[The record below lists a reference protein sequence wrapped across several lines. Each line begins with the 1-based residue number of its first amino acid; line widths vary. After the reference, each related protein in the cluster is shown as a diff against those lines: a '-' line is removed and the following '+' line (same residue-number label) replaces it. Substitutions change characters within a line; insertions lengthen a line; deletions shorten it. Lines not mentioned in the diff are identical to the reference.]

1 MIAQINIHGQI
12 GPSYVDEKGL
22 FHKGVVLLDVIEQAE
37 SQPDA
42 TEFEVSINSPG
53 GYVDIGDAIYNY
65 LQSLK
70 KKGKVNTIQNGLV
83 GSIATKIFLAGDER
97 LVDDRFQF
105 WIHNPFK
112 EGVSGDADELMAM
125 AKGLEETE
133 TALRQFYMNFTK
145 ISDEGLDALMKA
157 ETGLTSDQCI
167 KFGFATGKKSV
178 PVLNIINPTMKK
190 DEKSFM
196 DHVKA
201 FFTQDPKGVQPKAQ
215 IPGATQPKSMVVNLA
230 DGAGSFWIDGEG
242 VAEGVA
248 AFLLDEAGQPTSQ
261 SLADG
266 DYALEDGSVISVMG
280 GKVAKLT
287 AKQEIPMEDEEEMIP
302 KSQVE
307 AMVKAAVEQAIAP
320 KLAEFE
326 KEKES
331 AIMALKKSA
340 RIGVQPTKAAL
351 GLPDNQPKGRTIASV
366 MRDKR
371 EERRKQ
377 LNKN

>member
-1 MIAQINIHGQI
+1 MIAKINIHGQI
-12 GPSYVDEKGL
+12 GPSSVDEQGL
-22 FHKGVVLLDVIEQAE
+22 FHKGVQLLDVIEQV
-37 SQPDA
+37 PPNA

-53 GYVDIGDAIYNY
+53 GYVDIGDAIFNY
-65 LQSLK
+65 LNSLK
-70 KKGKVNTIQNGLV
+70 KKGKVTTIQDGLV

-112 EGVSGDADELMAM
+112 ENVSGDSDELMAM
-125 AKGLEETE
+125 AKGLEATETE
-133 TALRQFYMNFTK
+133 LRQFYMGFTK
-145 ISDEGLDALMKA
+145 IDESGLDALMKV
-157 ETGLTSDQCI
+157 ETGLTADQCI

-178 PVLNIINPTMKK
+178 PVLNIIKPTMK

-201 FFTQDPKGVQPKAQ
+201 FFTEKPKGVQPKAQ
-215 IPGATQPKSMVVNLA
+215 IPAGAEPKSLVVNLA
-230 DGAGSFWIDGEG
+230 DGAGSFWVEGEG

-248 AFLLDEAGQPTSQ
+248 AFLLDEAGQPTAQ

-266 DYALEDGSVISVMG
+266 DYVLEDGSSVSVMG
-280 GKVAKLT
+280 GKVAKVT
-287 AKQEIPMEDEEEMIP
+287 AKAALPEDPKEEEEMIP

-307 AMVKAAVEQAIAP
+307 EMIQAAITQAMEPIK
-320 KLAEFE
+320 
-326 KEKES
+326 KENEE

-340 RIGVQPTKAAL
+340 RIGVQPTKASL
-351 GLPDNQPKGRTIASV
+351 GLPQSQPVRTMAYV
-366 MRDKR
+366 MKAKA
-371 EERRKQ
+371 EERKKQ

>member
-1 MIAQINIHGQI
+1 MIAKINIHGQI
-12 GPSYVDEKGL
+12 GPSSVDEAGL
-22 FHKGVVLLDVIEQAE
+22 FHKGVQLLDVIEQVP
-37 SQPDA
+37 PDA

-53 GYVDIGDAIYNY
+53 GYVDIGDDIYNY
-65 LQSLK
+65 LNSLK
-70 KKGKVNTIQNGLV
+70 KKGKVTTIQDGLV

-112 EGVSGDADELMAM
+112 ENVSGDSDDLMAM
-125 AKGLEETE
+125 AKGLEATETE
-133 TALRQFYMNFTK
+133 LRQFYMGFTK
-145 ISDEGLDALMKA
+145 IDESGLDALMKV
-157 ETGLTSDQCI
+157 ETGLTADQCI

-178 PVLNIINPTMKK
+178 PVLNIIKPTMKE
-190 DEKSFM
+190 EKSFM
-196 DHVKA
+196 EHVKA
-201 FFTQDPKGVQPKAQ
+201 FFTDKPKGVQPKAQ
-215 IPGATQPKSMVVNLA
+215 VPGNHAQKSMVVNLA
-230 DGAGSFWIDGEG
+230 DGAGSFWVEGEG

-287 AKQEIPMEDEEEMIP
+287 AKQAEIPMEDEEEMIP

-307 AMVKAAVEQAIAP
+307 AMVKSAVEQALAP

-371 EERRKQ
+371 EERSKQ